1 MTKISVIRCVLALLL
16 AGYAV
21 FALVWANSSAARATC
36 DAIDV
41 QVIESPAS
49 RNFVTAEEVRRLL
62 KEWGLDRTGVPMQSV
77 DTRRMEEN
85 LEANSNIEHALA
97 ERLANGHVRL
107 TVEPM
112 QPVAR
117 IFDSRGRSY
126 YINRQGKKL
135 TANARYRLDVPV
147 ITGDVRSGRSAVSLL
162 PLVERIARDSAWN
175 AIVSHVAVEKRT
187 GDVLLVPIIRGHVIN
202 IGDPDNLDDKLDRVM
217 LMYHKGMPVKGWTYY
232 DTISVK
238 WAGQVVATRRQKSIP
253 EPLIRFDQAGDEIEV
268 EDVNSMLVSV
278 ETDTVGTGR

>member
-21 FALVWANSSAARATC
+21 FALVWANSAAARATC

-49 RNFVTAEEVRRLL
+49 RNFVTADEVRRLL

-117 IFDSRGRSY
+117 IFDSCGRSY

-147 ITGDVRSGRSAVSLL
+147 ITGDFPSGRSAVALL

-187 GDVLLVPIIRGHVIN
+187 GDVLLVPMIRGHVIN

-217 LMYHKGMPVKGWTYY
+217 LMYHKVMPVKGWNYY

>member
-21 FALVWANSSAARATC
+21 FALVWANSAAARATC

-147 ITGDVRSGRSAVSLL
+147 ITGDFPSGSSAVALL

-187 GDVLLVPIIRGHVIN
+187 GDVLLVPMIRGHVIN
-202 IGDPDNLDDKLDRVM
+202 IGDPDKLDDKLDRVM
-217 LMYHKGMPVKGWTYY
+217 LMYHKVMPVKGWNYY